1 MQPETA
7 RRFNVATIFKIRPG
21 EELPTG
27 LLLLHSFF
35 VGVSLVFF
43 ETTAYAVFLETY
55 GVDKL
60 PYVYIVSSIFIVFF
74 GFVYSRF
81 EERVPFSRLLT
92 YTLAFLFFSVLLLWG
107 LLTFTASPWLSM
119 GLVIWHS
126 LMAALIGLEFWGL
139 AGHLFNV
146 RQGKRLFGLIGVG
159 EILAGIVSGFSVPT
173 LVALMG
179 QTQHLLLISAGGI
192 GGCLLTLG
200 YVLRLFGDQL
210 APPDEEEKQGKA
222 GASLSRSRY
231 LTLVLGF
238 SAFSVLA
245 YYFLDYVFYEQVDAY
260 YQTEAEIASFLGFF
274 LGALG
279 VINFVANA
287 FLPGRAITRY
297 GLSLGLLTVPCVV
310 LIGTAGAASAYGAAA
325 AFFWVVAV
333 TKLLDEVMR
342 NAIGEPSLRILYQ
355 PFPQGQR
362 LRAQTLLETIA
373 EPAAGAFTGLLL
385 LGATEILGFQPIH
398 IVLAALLTCGGW
410 IAVAIFLRREYTVV
424 LMKALTRRKLGGS
437 SLSLD
442 DEESEAVLRKG
453 LSSSEPGVVIY
464 CLDMLEEIEHERLET
479 YLLRLLE
486 HAEPQVRRNAMERI
500 GRLGLAGA
508 LPALQERL
516 RLEKEPTVRGAVLRT
531 LCAVTETEAFDQVFP
546 YLESPDPEERRGA
559 MAGLLS
565 YGGIDGVLN
574 AGANLNALL
583 DSEDPS
589 DRRLAA
595 QVLGEVGIASFYRPL
610 LRLLNDSDMS
620 VREAAIKASGRLK
633 NPRLLPPL
641 LASFSMPS
649 LKKPAISAIVAF
661 GESIVPELEDAFDA
675 KGQSRELR
683 SRIIR
688 ILGRIGGD
696 GAIAVLK
703 KKIDFSE
710 EDIRNRI
717 MSALVR
723 CRYRAAGGEALAM
736 KNRLRNEVKDATW
749 TLSAIV
755 DFGDYA
761 PAAELVKALHSEVE
775 SNRRSILLM
784 LAMIYPR
791 DSILSAQ
798 ADIAGGNRD
807 KRARAIEM
815 LDSLVTQDIKE
826 LVIPLLE
833 DISTARRHSRL
844 VAHFEQRR
852 MTPHERLKEI
862 LSRSQ
867 QWTSVWTKS
876 CALFAVG
883 KVGTMEFYDA
893 VISGL
898 AESEPVVRETAVWA
912 LGCLN
917 PDDLVER
924 LQPLTGDP
932 VDRLAD
938 FSRFVINSVGFASI
952 PSGKGYLTRSGRYT
966 VDIFR
971 SILSDEGERRVR
983 RCRAANILSRFK
995 SNAARSALL
1004 EGLTISDKT
1013 IRTAVL
1019 DALVKGRFHIE
1030 DRAREEL
1037 AKLLNMEIRD
1047 AKRVLT
1053 SIVVFMPEPD
1063 GAQLIRALDGELNLN
1078 RRRILSLLAILA
1090 DDVRWLNTLFYWY
1103 LRRKDGPIPGPV
1115 RQGLQRLLAVVADK
1129 AVRDKLHTLF
1139 QYRDFTTI
1147 GASRELRAFHTP
1159 EKVAG
1164 ELKGIAFGSAVFTFS
1179 WSRICAL
1186 DMIVRKGLTECAPQI
1201 EKRLEDARAMDD
1213 IVRATAAWALFKL
1226 SPRTYDAHAS
1236 RLRNDA
1242 SPLVSK
1248 TARQLGRDVNPAIAP
1263 GRKSAD
1269 AAYN

>member
-7 RRFNVATIFKIRPG
+7 KRFNVATIFKIRPG

-35 VGVSLVFF
+35 VGVALVFF
-43 ETTAYAVFLETY
+43 ETTSYALFLEAY

-60 PYVYIVSSIFIVFF
+60 PYVYIVSSLFITFF

-81 EERVPFSRLLT
+81 EKRIPFSRLLF
-92 YTLAFLFFSVLLLWG
+92 YTLAFLFGSVLLLWG
-107 LLTFTASPWLSM
+107 LLTFASLPWLAM

-173 LVALMG
+173 LVHFIG

-192 GGCLLTLG
+192 GACLLILG
-200 YVLRLFGDQL
+200 YILRLFGDQL
-210 APPDEEEKQGKA
+210 SPPDEEEKEGKA
-222 GASLSRSRY
+222 DATLSRSRY
-231 LTLVLGF
+231 LNLVLGF
-238 SAFSVLA
+238 AAFSVLA

-260 YQTEAEIASFLGFF
+260 YRTEAEIASFLGFF

-287 FLPGRAITRY
+287 FLPGRVITRY
-297 GLSLGLLTVPCVV
+297 GLSLGLLTVPCIV
-310 LIGTAGAASAYGAAA
+310 LIGMTGAASAHGVAA
-325 AFFWVVAV
+325 AFFWVAAV

-355 PFPQGQR
+355 PFPLGQR

-373 EPAAGAFTGLLL
+373 EPAAGALTGLLL
-385 LGATEILGFQPIH
+385 LGATEILGYRSIH
-398 IVLAALLTCGGW
+398 IVVAALLTCGGW
-410 IAVAIFLRREYTVV
+410 IVAAVFLRREYTVV
-424 LMKALTRRKLGGS
+424 LMRALTRRKLGGS
-437 SLSLD
+437 SLSLE

-453 LSSSEPGVVIY
+453 LESSEPGVVIY
-464 CLDMLEEIEHERLET
+464 CLDMLEEIEHERLAS

-486 HAEPQVRRNAMERI
+486 HADPQVRANALERI
-500 GRLGLAGA
+500 GRLGQTGA
-508 LPALQERL
+508 LPALQDRL
-516 RLEKEPTVRGAVLRT
+516 QKETDPEVRGMVLRT
-531 LCAVTETEAFDQVFP
+531 LCAVTEIEAFDGIFP
-546 YLESPDPEERRGA
+546 YLESSDPEERRGA
-559 MAGLLS
+559 LVGLLS
-565 YGGIDGVLN
+565 YGGIDGVLS
-574 AGANLNALL
+574 AGTHLNALL
-583 DSEDPS
+583 DAEDPQE
-589 DRRLAA
+589 RRLAA

-610 LRLLNDSDMS
+610 LRLLGDPDLS
-620 VREAAIKASGRLK
+620 VRQAAIQASGHLK

-641 LASFSMPS
+641 LDSFSVPS
-649 LKKPAISAIVAF
+649 LKKTAISAIVAF
-661 GESIVPELEDAFDA
+661 GEAIVPELEEAFDA
-675 KGQSRELR
+675 RGATRELR

-696 GAIAVLK
+696 EAIAVLN

-717 MSALVR
+717 MAALVQ
-723 CRYRAAGGEALAM
+723 CRYRATGGEALAM
-736 KNRLRNEVKDATW
+736 KNRLRNEVNDATW

-761 PAAELVKALHSEVE
+761 PARELVRALHSEVE
-775 SNRRSILLM
+775 SNRCSILLM

-798 ADIAGGNRD
+798 ADIAGGHRD

-815 LDSLVTQDIKE
+815 LDSLMTQDIKE

-833 DISTARRHSRL
+833 DISTAQRHSRL
-844 VAHFEQRR
+844 VAHFEQHR
-852 MTPHERLKEI
+852 MSPHERLKEI
-862 LSRSQ
+862 LARSQ

-893 VISGL
+893 VISSL
-898 AESEPVVRETAVWA
+898 AESEPVVRETAIWA

-917 PDDLVER
+917 PNDLVER
-924 LQPLTGDP
+924 LQPLTEDP
-932 VDRLAD
+932 VERVAK

-966 VDIFR
+966 VDIFQ

-995 SNAARSALL
+995 SNAARAALL

-1030 DRAREEL
+1030 ERARVEVG
-1037 AKLLNMEIRD
+1037 KLLNMEIRD
-1047 AKRVLT
+1047 AKRVL
-1053 SIVVFMPEPD
+1053 SGIVTFMAEPE
-1063 GAQLIRALDGELNLN
+1063 GAQLIRALDRELSLN

-1090 DDVRWLNTLFYWY
+1090 DDDGSLNTLFYWY
-1103 LRRKDGPIPGPV
+1103 LRQKEGPV
-1115 RQGLQRLLAVVADK
+1115 PGAARQGLRRLLAVIPNGD
-1129 AVRDKLHTLF
+1129 VRDRLYTLF
-1139 QYRDFTTI
+1139 QYRDFTTL
-1147 GASRELRAFHTP
+1147 GASRELKAFHTP
-1159 EKVAG
+1159 EKVAE
-1164 ELKGIAFGSAVFTFS
+1164 ELKAIAFGSAVFTFS

-1186 DMIVRKGLTECAPQI
+1186 DMIVRKGLTDCASQI
-1201 EKRLEDARAMDD
+1201 EQRLDDMDD
-1213 IVRATAAWALFKL
+1213 IIRATAAWALFQL
-1226 SPRTYDAHAS
+1226 APAIYDAHAS

-1248 TARQLGRDVNPAIAP
+1248 TARQLGNDVNAPIAT
-1263 GRKSAD
+1263 GRKTAD

>member
-7 RRFNVATIFKIRPG
+7 KRFDVATIFKIRPG

-43 ETTAYAVFLETY
+43 ETTSYALFLESF

-60 PYVYIVSSIFIVFF
+60 PYVYIVSSLFITVF
-74 GFVYSRF
+74 GVVYSRF
-81 EERVPFSRLLT
+81 EERFPFTRLLS
-92 YTLAFLFFSVLLLWG
+92 YTLTFLLFSVLLLWG
-107 LLTFTASPWLSM
+107 LLTFTASPWLPM

-146 RQGKRLFGLIGVG
+146 RQGKRLFGLIGIG

-173 LVALMG
+173 LVHLMG

-192 GGCLLTLG
+192 AACLLILA
-200 YVLRLFGDQL
+200 YILRLFGDQL
-210 APPDEEEKQGKA
+210 NPPDEEQKEGKPA
-222 GASLSRSRY
+222 ASLPRNRY
-231 LTLVLGF
+231 LALVLSF
-238 SAFSVLA
+238 ATFSVLA
-245 YYFLDYVFYEQVDAY
+245 YYCLDYVFYEQVDAY

-274 LGALG
+274 LGAMG
-279 VINFVANA
+279 IINFFTNA
-287 FLPGRAITRY
+287 FVPGRVITRY
-297 GLSLGLLTVPCVV
+297 GLSLGLLTVPCIV
-310 LIGTAGAASAYGAAA
+310 LVGMTGAASVHGAAA
-325 AFFWVVAV
+325 VFFWLAAA

-355 PFPQGQR
+355 PFPPGQR

-373 EPAAGAFTGLLL
+373 EPAAGALTGLLL
-385 LGATEILGFQPIH
+385 LAATEILAFQPVH
-398 IVLAALLTCGGW
+398 IVLAALLTCVGW
-410 IAVAIFLRREYTVV
+410 IVVGVLLRREYTVV
-424 LMKALTRRKLGGS
+424 LMKALTRRKLGGG

-453 LSSSEPGVVIY
+453 LESSEPGVVIY
-464 CLDMLEEIEHERLET
+464 CLDMLEEIEHERLNV

-486 HAEPQVRRNAMERI
+486 HAEPQVRLDALERI
-500 GRLGLAGA
+500 GRLAPPRA
-508 LPALQERL
+508 LTALQDRL
-516 RLEKEPTVRGAVLRT
+516 RHEKVPAVRGGVLRT
-531 LCAVTETEAFDQVFP
+531 LCAVAETEAFEQVFP
-546 YLESPDPEERRGA
+546 FLESSDIEERRGA
-559 MAGLLS
+559 MVGLLS

-583 DSEDPS
+583 ASGDPS
-589 DRRLAA
+589 DRGLAA

-610 LRLLNDSDMS
+610 LRLLADPDLS
-620 VREAAIKASGRLK
+620 VRQTAIQASGHLK
-633 NPRLLPPL
+633 NPKLLPSL
-641 LASFSMPS
+641 LDSFSVPS
-649 LKKPAISAIVAF
+649 LKKTAISAIVAF
-661 GESIVPELEDAFDA
+661 GEGIVPELEDAFDA
-675 KGQSRELR
+675 EGQTRELR
-683 SRIIR
+683 GRIIR
-688 ILGRIGGD
+688 ILGRIGGER
-696 GAIAVLK
+696 AIDVLK
-703 KKIDFSE
+703 RKIDFSE

-717 MSALVR
+717 LSALVQ
-723 CRYRAAGGEALAM
+723 CRYRASWGEVLAM
-736 KNRLRNEVKDATW
+736 KNRIRNEVKDATW

-755 DFGDYA
+755 DFGDYG
-761 PAAELVKALHSEVE
+761 PAAELVKALESEVE
-775 SNRRSILLM
+775 GNRCAILLM

-798 ADIAGGNRD
+798 AGIASSSKD
-807 KRARAIEM
+807 KRARAVEM
-815 LDSLVTQDIKE
+815 LDSLVSQEIKD

-833 DISTARRHSRL
+833 DISTARRQSRL
-844 VAHFEQRR
+844 VAYFEQRR
-852 MTPHERLKEI
+852 MSPHERLKEI

-876 CALFAVG
+876 CALFTVG
-883 KVGTMEFYDA
+883 KVGTMEFYDS
-893 VISGL
+893 VISSL
-898 AESEPVVRETAVWA
+898 AEAEPVVRETAVWA

-917 PDDLVER
+917 PNDLVER
-924 LQPLTGDP
+924 LQPLTSDK
-932 VDRLAD
+932 VARVAQ

-966 VDIFR
+966 VDIFA

-1019 DALVKGRFHIE
+1019 DALIKGRFHME
-1030 DRAREEL
+1030 ETAREEL
-1037 AKLLNMEIRD
+1037 AKLLHMEIRD
-1047 AKRVLT
+1047 AKRVLA
-1053 SIVVFMPEPD
+1053 SIVTLMPERD
-1063 GAQLIRALDGELNLN
+1063 GVQLIRALDGELNLN

-1090 DDVRWLNTLFYWY
+1090 GEDDEAGVLNALFYWY
-1103 LRRKDGPIPGPV
+1103 LRRKEGSIPEPV
-1115 RQGLQRLLAVVADK
+1115 RQRLLRLLRGVLDK
-1129 AVRDKLHTLF
+1129 SVREKLYTLF
-1139 QYRDFTTI
+1139 QYRDFTAL
-1147 GASRELRAFHTP
+1147 GASRELRAYHTP
-1159 EKVAG
+1159 ERVAG
-1164 ELKGIAFGSAVFTFS
+1164 ELKQIAFGSAVFTLS

-1201 EKRLEDARAMDD
+1201 EKRLEDMDD

-1226 SPRTYDAHAS
+1226 APTLYGAHAS
-1236 RLRNDA
+1236 RLKNDV

-1248 TARQLGRDVNPAIAP
+1248 TARQLGANVNPAVAP
-1263 GRKSAD
+1263 GRKTAD

>member
-1 MQPETA
+1 MQPENA
-7 RRFNVATIFKIRPG
+7 KRFDVATIFKIRPG

-43 ETTAYAVFLETY
+43 ETTSYALFLEAF

-60 PYVYIVSSIFIVFF
+60 PYVYIVSSLFITFF
-74 GFVYSRF
+74 GFIYSRF
-81 EERVPFSRLLT
+81 EERFSFSRLLS
-92 YTLAFLFFSVLLLWG
+92 YTLAFLLFSVLLLWG
-107 LLTFTASPWLSM
+107 LLTFTTSSWLPM
-119 GLVIWHS
+119 ALVIWHS
-126 LMAALIGLEFWGL
+126 LMAALIGLEFWGV

-146 RQGKRLFGLIGVG
+146 RQGKRLFGLIGIG

-173 LVALMG
+173 LVHLMG

-192 GGCLLTLG
+192 AACLLILA
-200 YVLRLFGDQL
+200 YILRLFGDQL
-210 APPDEEEKQGKA
+210 APPDEGEREIKA
-222 GASLSRSRY
+222 SSKLSRNRY
-231 LTLVLGF
+231 LTLVLTF
-238 SAFSVLA
+238 AVFSVLA
-245 YYFLDYVFYEQVDAY
+245 YYFLDYVFYEQVDVY

-274 LGALG
+274 IGALG
-279 VINFVANA
+279 VINFFTNA
-287 FLPGRAITRY
+287 FLPGRVITRY
-297 GLSLGLLTVPCVV
+297 GLSLGLLTVPCIV
-310 LIGTAGAASAYGAAA
+310 LVGMTGAASAHGAAA
-325 AFFWVVAV
+325 IFFWLVAA

-342 NAIGEPSLRILYQ
+342 NAIGEPSLRLLYQ
-355 PFPQGQR
+355 PFPPGQR

-385 LGATEILGFQPIH
+385 LAATKGLGVDPVH
-398 IVLAALLTCGGW
+398 IVLAALLTCAGW
-410 IAVAIFLRREYTVV
+410 IAVGVLLRREYTVV
-424 LMKALTRRKLGGS
+424 LMKALTRRKLGGGA
-437 SLSLD
+437 LSLE
-442 DEESEAVLRKG
+442 DEQSEAVLRKE
-453 LSSSEPGVVIY
+453 LESSEPGVVIY
-464 CLDMLEEIEHERLET
+464 CLDILEEIEHEHLER
-479 YLLRLLE
+479 YLRRLLE
-486 HAEPQVRRNAMERI
+486 HAEPQVRLNVLERI
-500 GRLGLAGA
+500 GRLGMTGT

-516 RLEKEPTVRGAVLRT
+516 QTEKDQTVRGGVLRS

-546 YLESPDPEERRGA
+546 YLESPDSEERRGA
-559 MAGLLS
+559 MVGLLS

-574 AGANLNALL
+574 AGAHLNALL
-583 DSEDPS
+583 DSDDPS
-589 DRRLAA
+589 SRRLAA

-610 LRLLNDSDMS
+610 LRLLTDSDIS
-620 VREAAIKASGRLK
+620 VRQAAIHASGHLK
-633 NPRLLPPL
+633 NPKLLPSL
-641 LASFSMPS
+641 LDSISAPS
-649 LKKPAISAIVAF
+649 LKKPAISAIIAF
-661 GESIVPELEDAFDA
+661 GEGIVPELEDAFDA
-675 KGQSRELR
+675 KGQTRELR

-696 GAIAVLK
+696 RAVALLN
-703 KKIDFSE
+703 KKIDFTE

-717 MSALVR
+717 LSALVQ
-723 CRYRAAGGEALAM
+723 CRHRAVGGEALAM
-736 KNRLRNEVKDATW
+736 KDRIRNEVKDATW

-761 PAAELVKALHSEVE
+761 PAAELVKALKSEVD

-791 DSILSAQ
+791 DAVLSAQ
-798 ADIAGGNRD
+798 ADMAGPSRD
-807 KRARAIEM
+807 KRARAVEM
-815 LDSLVTQDIKE
+815 LDSLLSQEIKE

-833 DISTARRHSRL
+833 NISTAQRHSRL

-852 MTPHERLKEI
+852 MSPHERLKEI

-876 CALFAVG
+876 CAFFTVG
-883 KVGTMEFYDA
+883 KVATMEFYDA

-898 AESEPVVRETAVWA
+898 AEAEPVVRETAVWA

-917 PDDLVER
+917 PNDLVER
-924 LQPLTGDP
+924 LQPLTSDKVGR
-932 VDRLAD
+932 VAR

-995 SNAARSALL
+995 SNAARAALL

-1019 DALVKGRFHIE
+1019 DALIKGRFHME
-1030 DRAREEL
+1030 DNVREEL

-1047 AKRVLT
+1047 AKRVLS
-1053 SIVVFMPEPD
+1053 SIVTFMPERD
-1063 GAQLIRALDGELNLN
+1063 GGQLIRALDSELNLN

-1090 DDVRWLNTLFYWY
+1090 HEAETLTTLFYWY
-1103 LRRKDGPIPGPV
+1103 LRQKEGEIPEPV
-1115 RQGLQRLLAVVADK
+1115 RQRLLRLLRVVPDTS
-1129 AVRDKLHTLF
+1129 VREKLYTLF
-1139 QYRDFTTI
+1139 HYRDFTAL
-1147 GASRELRAFHTP
+1147 GAGRELRAYHTP
-1159 EKVAG
+1159 ERVAG
-1164 ELKGIAFGSAVFTFS
+1164 ELKQIAFGSAVFTLS

-1186 DMIVRKGLTECAPQI
+1186 DMIVRKGLTECAPQV
-1201 EKRLEDARAMDD
+1201 EKRLEDMDD

-1226 SPRTYDAHAS
+1226 APTLYETHAS

-1248 TARQLGRDVNPAIAP
+1248 TARQLGANVNPAIAP
-1263 GRKSAD
+1263 GRKTAD